1 MQEPK
6 KKTSQVPQTVD
17 SSNEGPEDFRHQLPH
32 LFLSGDSPNNR
43 RKCQATFGMGILTT
57 YPETLNGMVP
67 KIPKKR
73 IFKLVKSS
81 HSSTEGGE
89 NLRICGDRWGQTTG
103 PKNTKKWPQNIG
115 TPMSFLQGAMHI
127 KHGSHH
133 AEPERCLYTRE
144 MRVAEVQ
151 ADQKK
156 VPQNRRKP
164 KDIWHI
170 SAPLQTI
177 GASLPEISI
186 AWFITSQK
194 KMSWNA
200 STLVSALT
208 LSAQISDPDGGET
221 PY

>member
-1 MQEPK
+1 M
-6 KKTSQVPQTVD
+6 D

-32 LFLSGDSPNNR
+32 LFFSGDSPNNP

-57 YPETLNGMVP
+57 P
-67 KIPKKR
+67 KPSTGWCQ
-73 IFKLVKSS
+73 KSRKNEFS
-81 HSSTEGGE
+81 NLQNHPTVLRRGE
-89 NLRICGDRWGQTTG
+89 NLRICGGLMRPNKRSEKHQKMTSETWNSDVY
-103 PKNTKKWPQNIG
+103 K
-115 TPMSFLQGAMHI
+115 QGAMHI

-156 VPQNRRKP
+156 CPKYRRKP

-177 GASLPEISI
+177 GASLPR
-186 AWFITSQK
+186 
-194 KMSWNA
+194 
-200 STLVSALT
+200 
-208 LSAQISDPDGGET
+208 
-221 PY
+221 